1 MQNSMYDII
10 VIGAGSAGLS
20 VSLFLNEVGLK
31 VLLIDRADERIGGE
45 CLNDGCVPSKALL
58 HLARMVHQTKGAEKL
73 GFTVS
78 GELDVKKVT
87 TYIYSQQN
95 IIRAHENAAYIRK
108 QGLEVVLGKA
118 RFHAPTEVQVN
129 DKIYKAKRIVLATGS
144 APRKLQ
150 VPGVDLVKYYD
161 NENVFDLQNLPKK
174 LLVVGGGPIGV
185 EIGQALY
192 RLGSEVTIV
201 HDGAHLI
208 EHDDPAVADILL
220 QQLQKEGIRFILNA
234 EVKSFASPNK
244 ANVETKDGERS
255 EIDLD
260 AVFVSIGREI
270 KLDDLALE
278 KAGIEYKGEKIKSNK
293 YLQTTNPKVF
303 VCGDVADLLQFSHV
317 AEQHA
322 RLLLNNFFSPFKKKL
337 NNDSISWVTF
347 TDPEVATFG
356 LNEKQLKKQNVD
368 FEKLTLDFEE
378 DDRAITDD
386 YRYGKLILYVSKS
399 GFLQKQKILGGTMIA
414 PYAGEMVQELILANY
429 VGISTKEIFN
439 KIYPYPT
446 ASRVN
451 QQVLTRYRRKNLSDT
466 TKQLLQFLYKIM

>member
-1 MQNSMYDII
+1 MYDII
-10 VIGAGSAGLS
+10 VMGAGSAGLS

-58 HLARMVHQTKGAEKL
+58 HLARMVHQAKVAEKL
-73 GFTVS
+73 GLAIS
-78 GELDVKKVT
+78 GELDIEKVM
-87 TYIYSQQN
+87 TYIHSQQN
-95 IIRAHENAAYIRK
+95 IIRAHENAQYLRK

-118 RFHAPTEVQVN
+118 RFHAPTEVAV
-129 DKIYKAKRIVLATGS
+129 DDMIYKAKRIVLATGS
-144 APRKLQ
+144 APRKLK

-161 NENVFDLQNLPKK
+161 NENVFDLQNLPTK
-174 LLVVGGGPIGV
+174 LLVVGGGAIGV
-185 EIGQALY
+185 EIGQALH
-192 RLGSEVTIV
+192 RLGSEVILV
-201 HDGAHLI
+201 HDGPHLL

-234 EVKSFASPNK
+234 EVKSFATPNK

-278 KAGIEYKGEKIKSNK
+278 KAGIEYEGEKIKSNK
-293 YLQTTNPKVF
+293 YLQTTNSKVF

-322 RLLLNNFFSPFKKKL
+322 RLLLYNFFSPFKKKL
-337 NNDSISWVTF
+337 SNDHISWVTF
-347 TDPEVATFG
+347 TDPEIATFG
-356 LNEKQLKKQNVD
+356 LNEKQLKEQGID
-368 FEKLTLDFEE
+368 FDKLTLDFDE

-386 YRYGKLILYVSKS
+386 YRYGKLILYIRKS
-399 GFLQKQKILGGTMIA
+399 SFFRKEKILGGTMIA
-414 PYAGEMVQELILANY
+414 PYAGEIVQELILANY
-429 VGISTKEIFN
+429 AGISTKEIFN

-451 QQVLTRYRRKNLSDT
+451 QQILTRYRRKNLGDT